1 MKAIICTRPNP
12 NEPTRLYEAEVAEPS
27 PLATDLLVKPLAV
40 ASNPVDYKIRKQV
53 QPEQPPRI
61 LGWDAVAEV
70 LECGGD
76 VIGFQPGDLVW
87 YAGDINRPGAYAER
101 QAIDHRLVSHAPR
114 SVSEVDAAS
123 LPLTSL
129 TAWEL
134 LFERFGV
141 SRTTQHAKAS
151 LLVLGGAGGV
161 GSVLIQLAR
170 RLTALDVIATASRA
184 ESARWVTE
192 LGAHAVLDHRQ
203 EWQPQLAAAGVQGF
217 DYIASLTASE
227 EHLTRCAEAIKPFGR
242 YGLID
247 DPTTFDAS
255 VFKRKSASIHW
266 ELMFTK
272 SLYQT
277 SDMQSQGA
285 ILRDVAE
292 LVDSETLRCT
302 RVGPSPALS
311 ALALDAALIAHE
323 SGKAVGKHVMRRP
336 AHWN

>member
-1 MKAIICTRPNP
+1 MKAIICTRPSL
-12 NEPTRLYEAEVAEPS
+12 NEPIRLLEAEVAEPS
-27 PLATDLLVKPLAV
+27 PLTTDLLVKPLAV
-40 ASNPVDYKIRKQV
+40 ASNPVDYKIRNQIH
-53 QPEQPPRI
+53 PEQPPRI

-76 VIGFQPGDLVW
+76 VTGFQPGDVVW

-101 QAIDHRLVSHAPR
+101 QAVDHRLVSHAPR
-114 SVSEVDAAS
+114 GVSGVDAAS
-123 LPLTSL
+123 MPLTSI

-141 SRTTQHAKAS
+141 ARTARQTKTS

-170 RLTALDVIATASRA
+170 RLTDLQVIATASRA

-203 EWQPQLAAAGVQGF
+203 EWQPQLTAAGIQGF

-227 EHLTRCAEAIKPFGR
+227 EHLTRCAEVLKPFGR

-247 DPTTFDAS
+247 DPTHFDAS

-277 SDMQSQGA
+277 GDMQSQGA
-285 ILRDVAE
+285 ILRNIAD
-292 LVDSETLRCT
+292 LVDSGTLRCT
-302 RVGPSPALS
+302 RVDPSPALS
-311 ALALDAALIAHE
+311 ALALDAALIAHQ
-323 SGKAVGKHVMRRP
+323 SGSAVGKHVMRRP